1 MHFRYKLFYAN
12 CLINAPFEEANV
24 CISLQNVVKELLQ
37 MTKID
42 IPIIAQHFFSMLQA
56 NQQKSLVRY
65 IHDEHID
72 GIMSKCTLL
81 DVHTFYADRWEFLS
95 QTI

>member
-12 CLINAPFEEANV
+12 CLINASFEEANV
-24 CISLQNVVKELLQ
+24 CFSLQNVVEELLQ

-42 IPIIAQHFFSMLQA
+42 IPSLLNISFQCYKA